1 MKPHKGNKWDWSG
14 GEIFVQHDSLC
25 SFTLSEDIEGIGKS
39 GETLQGLKL
48 DIQNPQKF
56 DSTLVSSLCG

>member
-39 GETLQGLKL
+39 GETL
-48 DIQNPQKF
+48 
-56 DSTLVSSLCG
+56 